1 MKQILNPTWG
11 ESSPTLP
18 AVNWNRPE
26 DGYTKMFW
34 DQNVRQFWV
43 DEEVPLAD
51 DKLAWMTM
59 TQEEQ
64 RVYEQ
69 VLAGLTLLDTVQGS
83 VGMPLLSQHIPK
95 LQAKAVL
102 GFMGAMEHMHAK
114 SYSSIFS
121 TLCTSE
127 RIGELFDWVRGQPL
141 LQEKQRFVLERY
153 RRVEDPQ
160 SLYLG
165 LAASVFLESFLF
177 YSGFFYP
184 LLLAG
189 QGRLVNSGEIISLII
204 RDESIHGVYV
214 GLLAQEVYAG
224 LSERAQKEAE
234 RGVYEMLE
242 GLEALERRYTQT
254 VYETLGLEE
263 AVRAFSHYNAD
274 KALMNLGLKPYFEVG
289 AEQVNPVVLA
299 GLRTETKNHDFF
311 STKGNGYV
319 KAIRVEPLSDADF
332 VFEGFSAE
340 CKPVT
345 KRDGRSVPFD
355 ELRIVRAVQKAGTAT
370 GLALDPAMIERVI
383 VAPIKRRAR
392 QESLHIEQIQDMV
405 EEGLMHSYPQVA
417 RAYILYR
424 EERARQR
431 GRA

>member
-1 MKQILNPTWG
+1 MELVEQTF
-11 ESSPTLP
+11 S

-26 DGYTKMFW
+26 DAYTKMFW

-43 DEEVPLAD
+43 DEEIPLAD
-51 DKLAWMTM
+51 DKLTWMTLSK
-59 TQEEQ
+59 EEQ

-102 GFMGAMEHMHAK
+102 SFMGAMEHMHAK

-121 TLCTSE
+121 TLCSSE
-127 RIGELFDWVRGQPL
+127 RIGELFDWVTGQPL

-153 RRVEDPQ
+153 QGVQDRQ

-177 YSGFFYP
+177 YSGFFFP

-214 GLLAQEVYAG
+214 GLLAQEVYAS
-224 LSERAQKEAE
+224 LSERAQKKAE
-234 RGVYEMLE
+234 REVYEMLE
-242 GLEALERRYTQT
+242 QLEALERRYTQT
-254 VYETLGLEE
+254 LYAPLGLEE
-263 AVRAFSHYNAD
+263 AVLTFAHYNAD
-274 KALMNLGLKPYFEVG
+274 KALMNLGLKPHFEVG

-299 GLRTETKNHDFF
+299 GLSTKTKNHDFF

-319 KAIRVEPLSDADF
+319 KAIRVEPLCDADF
-332 VFEGFSAE
+332 IFEGLSPE
-340 CKPVT
+340 YLPVT
-345 KRDGRSVPFD
+345 KRDGREVPFD
-355 ELRIVRAVQKAGTAT
+355 EMRIVRAVEKAATAVGV
-370 GLALDPAMIERVI
+370 GLEPEVIEQHI
-383 VAPIKRRAR
+383 LSPIKRRAR
-392 QESLHIEQIQDMV
+392 KERLHIEQIQDMV
-405 EEGLMHSYPQVA
+405 EEGLMKRYPQVA

-424 EERARQR
+424 EERTRLR
-431 GRA
+431 GLA

>member
-1 MKQILNPTWG
+1 MEQL
-11 ESSPTLP
+11 TLQAAT

-26 DGYTKMFW
+26 DAYTKMFW

-43 DEEVPLAD
+43 DEEIPLAD
-51 DKLAWMTM
+51 DKLTWMTLSK
-59 TQEEQ
+59 EEQ

-102 GFMGAMEHMHAK
+102 SFMGAMEHMHAK

-121 TLCTSE
+121 TLCSSE
-127 RIGELFDWVRGQPL
+127 RIGELFDWVKGQPL

-153 RRVEDPQ
+153 QGVQDRQ

-177 YSGFFYP
+177 YSGFFFP

-214 GLLAQEVYAG
+214 GLLAQEVCAS
-224 LSERAQKEAE
+224 LSERAQKKAE
-234 RGVYEMLE
+234 REVYEMLE
-242 GLEALERRYTQT
+242 QLEALERRYTQT
-254 VYETLGLEE
+254 LYAPLGLEE
-263 AVRAFSHYNAD
+263 AVLTFAHYNAD
-274 KALMNLGLKPYFEVG
+274 KALMNLGLKPHFEVG

-299 GLRTETKNHDFF
+299 GLSTKTKNHDFF

-319 KAIRVEPLSDADF
+319 KAIRVEPLCDADF
-332 VFEGFSAE
+332 IFEGLSPE
-340 CKPVT
+340 YLPVT
-345 KRDGRSVPFD
+345 KRDGREVPFD
-355 ELRIVRAVQKAGTAT
+355 EMRIVRAVEKAATAVGV
-370 GLALDPAMIERVI
+370 GLEPEFIEQLI
-383 VAPIKRRAR
+383 LSPIKRRAR
-392 QESLHIEQIQDMV
+392 KERLHIEKIQDMV
-405 EEGLMHSYPQVA
+405 EEGLMKSYPQVA

-424 EERARQR
+424 EERTRLR
-431 GRA
+431 GLA

>member
-1 MKQILNPTWG
+1 MEQL
-11 ESSPTLP
+11 TLQAAT

-26 DGYTKMFW
+26 DAYSKMFW

-43 DEEVPLAD
+43 DEEIPLAD
-51 DKLAWMTM
+51 DKLTWMTLSK
-59 TQEEQ
+59 EEQ
-64 RVYEQ
+64 RLYEQ

-102 GFMGAMEHMHAK
+102 SFMGAMEHMHAK

-121 TLCTSE
+121 TLCSSE
-127 RIGELFDWVRGQPL
+127 RIGELFDWVKGQPL

-153 RRVEDPQ
+153 QGAQDPQ

-214 GLLAQEVYAG
+214 GLLAQEVCASLG
-224 LSERAQKEAE
+224 ERAQKKAE
-234 RGVYEMLE
+234 REVYEMLE
-242 GLEALERRYTQT
+242 QLEALERRYTQT
-254 VYETLGLEE
+254 LYAPLGLEE
-263 AVRAFSHYNAD
+263 AVLTFAHYNAD
-274 KALMNLGLKPYFEVG
+274 KALMNLGLKPHFEVG

-299 GLRTETKNHDFF
+299 GLSTRTKNHDFF

-319 KAIRVEPLSDADF
+319 KAIRVEPLCDADF
-332 VFEGFSAE
+332 IFEGLSPE
-340 CKPVT
+340 YLPVT
-345 KRDGRSVPFD
+345 KRDGREVPFD
-355 ELRIVRAVQKAGTAT
+355 EMRIVRAVEKAATAVGV
-370 GLALDPAMIERVI
+370 GLEPEVIEQHI
-383 VAPIKRRAR
+383 LSPIKRRAR
-392 QESLHIEQIQDMV
+392 KERLHIEQIQDMV
-405 EEGLMHSYPQVA
+405 EEGLMKRYPQVA

-431 GRA
+431 GLA

>member
-1 MKQILNPTWG
+1 MEQTLL
-11 ESSPTLP
+11 TLP
-18 AVNWNRPE
+18 AVNWNRPD

-43 DEEVPLAD
+43 DEEIPLAD
-51 DKLAWMTM
+51 DKLTWMTLSR
-59 TQEEQ
+59 EEQ

-69 VLAGLTLLDTVQGS
+69 VLAGLTLLDTVQSS
-83 VGMPLLSQHIPK
+83 VGMPLLSQHIES

-127 RIGELFDWVRGQPL
+127 RIGELFEWVQKERL
-141 LQEKQRFVLERY
+141 LQEKQQFVHQRY
-153 RRVEDPQ
+153 LGVRDSQ

-189 QGRLVNSGEIISLII
+189 QGRMVSSGEIINLII

-214 GLLAQEVYAG
+214 GLQAQEVYAR
-224 LSERAQKEAE
+224 LPEAQQKTARE
-234 RGVYEMLE
+234 GVYRMLE
-242 GLEALERRYTQT
+242 HLA
-254 VYETLGLEE
+254 GLEE
-263 AVRAFSHYNAD
+263 RYSRMLYTPLELVESVITFSRYNAD
-274 KALMNLGLKPYFEVG
+274 KALMNLGLEPYFGVS
-289 AEQVNPVVLA
+289 AEAVNPVVLA
-299 GLRTETKNHDFF
+299 GLSTRTKNHDFF

-319 KAIRVEPLSDADF
+319 KAIRVEPLQDEDF
-332 VFEGFSAE
+332 IFEGLAQE
-340 CKPVT
+340 YQPVT
-345 KRDGRSVPFD
+345 KRDGRVVPFD
-355 ELRIVRAVQKAGTAT
+355 ELRIVRAVEKAGDAT
-370 GLALDPAMIERVI
+370 GVVLDPALIEQHVL
-383 VAPIKRRAR
+383 APIKRKAR
-392 QESLHIEQIQDMV
+392 HRQLHIEQIQDMV
-405 EEGLMHSYPQVA
+405 EEGLMHSYPAVA

-424 EERARQR
+424 EERARRR
-431 GRA
+431 GLA

>member
-1 MKQILNPTWG
+1 MKEIL
-11 ESSPTLP
+11 SPTLP

-26 DGYTKMFW
+26 DPYTKMFW

-43 DEEVPLAD
+43 DEEIPLAD
-51 DKLAWMTM
+51 DKLAWMTLSK
-59 TQEEQ
+59 EEQ

-83 VGMPLLSQHIPK
+83 VGMPLLSQHIPR

-102 GFMGAMEHMHAK
+102 AFMGAMEHMHAK

-127 RIGELFDWVRGQPL
+127 RIGELFDWVQEQPL
-141 LQEKQRFVLERY
+141 LQEKQRLVLERY
-153 RRVEDPQ
+153 RRVENPQ

-214 GLLAQEVYAG
+214 GLLAQEVHAG
-224 LSERAQKEAE
+224 LGERGQKEAE

-242 GLEALERRYTQT
+242 ALEALERRYTQT
-254 VYETLGLEE
+254 LYAPLGLEE
-263 AVRAFSHYNAD
+263 AVLTFARYNAD
-274 KALMNLGLKPYFEVG
+274 KALMNLGLRPYFEVE

-299 GLRTETKNHDFF
+299 GLSTRTKHHDFF

-319 KAIRVEPLSDADF
+319 KAIRVEPLCDADF
-332 VFEGFSAE
+332 VFEELSDE

-355 ELRIVRAVQKAGTAT
+355 ELRIVRAVQKAGAAT
-370 GLALDPAMIERVI
+370 GLALDPATIERVI

-431 GRA
+431 NRA

>member
-1 MKQILNPTWG
+1 MEQL
-11 ESSPTLP
+11 TLQAAT

-26 DGYTKMFW
+26 DAYSKMFW

-43 DEEVPLAD
+43 DEEIPLAD
-51 DKLAWMTM
+51 DKLTWMTLSK
-59 TQEEQ
+59 EEQ
-64 RVYEQ
+64 RVYYEQ

-102 GFMGAMEHMHAK
+102 SFMGAMEHMHAK

-121 TLCTSE
+121 TLCSSE
-127 RIGELFDWVRGQPL
+127 RIGELFDWVKGQPL

-153 RRVEDPQ
+153 QGVQDRQ

-177 YSGFFYP
+177 YSGFFFP
-184 LLLAG
+184 LLFAG

-214 GLLAQEVYAG
+214 GLLAQEVYAS
-224 LSERAQKEAE
+224 LSERAQKKAE
-234 RGVYEMLE
+234 REVYEMLE
-242 GLEALERRYTQT
+242 QLEALERRYTQT
-254 VYETLGLEE
+254 LYAPLGLEE
-263 AVRAFSHYNAD
+263 AVLTFAHYNAD
-274 KALMNLGLKPYFEVG
+274 KALMNLGLKPHFEVG

-299 GLRTETKNHDFF
+299 GLSTKTKNHDFF

-319 KAIRVEPLSDADF
+319 KAIRVEPLCDADF
-332 VFEGFSAE
+332 IFEGLSPE
-340 CKPVT
+340 YLPVT
-345 KRDGRSVPFD
+345 KRDGREVPFD
-355 ELRIVRAVQKAGTAT
+355 EMRIVRAVEKAATAVGV
-370 GLALDPAMIERVI
+370 GLEPEVIEQLI
-383 VAPIKRRAR
+383 LSPIKRRAR
-392 QESLHIEQIQDMV
+392 KERLHIEQIQDMV
-405 EEGLMHSYPQVA
+405 EEGLMKRYPQVA

-424 EERARQR
+424 EERTRQR
-431 GRA
+431 GLA

>member
-1 MKQILNPTWG
+1 MEQL
-11 ESSPTLP
+11 TLQAAT

-26 DGYTKMFW
+26 DAYSKMFW

-43 DEEVPLAD
+43 DEEIPLAD
-51 DKLAWMTM
+51 DKLTWMTLCK
-59 TQEEQ
+59 EEQ

-95 LQAKAVL
+95 LQARAVL
-102 GFMGAMEHMHAK
+102 SFMGAMEHMHAK

-121 TLCTSE
+121 TLCSSE
-127 RIGELFDWVRGQPL
+127 RIGELFDWVKGQPL

-153 RRVEDPQ
+153 QGVQDRQ

-177 YSGFFYP
+177 YSGFFFP

-214 GLLAQEVYAG
+214 GLLAQEVCASLG
-224 LSERAQKEAE
+224 ERAQKKAE
-234 RGVYEMLE
+234 REVYEMLE
-242 GLEALERRYTQT
+242 QLEALERRYTQT
-254 VYETLGLEE
+254 LYAPLGLEE
-263 AVRAFSHYNAD
+263 AVLTFAHYNAD
-274 KALMNLGLKPYFEVG
+274 KALMNLGLKPHFGVG

-299 GLRTETKNHDFF
+299 GLSTKTKNHDFF

-319 KAIRVEPLSDADF
+319 KAIRVEPLCDADF
-332 VFEGFSAE
+332 IFEGLSPE
-340 CKPVT
+340 YLPVT
-345 KRDGRSVPFD
+345 KRDGREVPFD
-355 ELRIVRAVQKAGTAT
+355 EMRIVRAVEKAAAAVGV
-370 GLALDPAMIERVI
+370 GLEPEVIEQHI
-383 VAPIKRRAR
+383 LSPIKRRAR
-392 QESLHIEQIQDMV
+392 KERLHIEQIQDMV
-405 EEGLMHSYPQVA
+405 EEGLMKRYPQVA

-424 EERARQR
+424 EERTRLR
-431 GRA
+431 GLA

>member
-1 MKQILNPTWG
+1 MEQTLL
-11 ESSPTLP
+11 TLP
-18 AVNWNRPE
+18 AVNWNRPD

-43 DEEVPLAD
+43 DEEIPLAD
-51 DKLAWMTM
+51 DKLTWMTLSR
-59 TQEEQ
+59 EEQ

-83 VGMPLLSQHIPK
+83 VGMPLLSQHIES

-127 RIGELFDWVRGQPL
+127 RIGELFEWVQKERL
-141 LQEKQRFVLERY
+141 LQEKQQFVHQRY
-153 RRVEDPQ
+153 LGVRDSQ

-189 QGRLVNSGEIISLII
+189 QGRMVSSGEIINLII

-214 GLLAQEVYAG
+214 GLQAQEVYAK
-224 LSERAQKEAE
+224 LPESMQKTAREE
-234 RGVYEMLE
+234 VYKMLVH
-242 GLEALERRYTQT
+242 LAD
-254 VYETLGLEE
+254 LEE
-263 AVRAFSHYNAD
+263 RYARMLYTAIGLDQAVITFSRYNAD
-274 KALMNLGLKPYFEVG
+274 KALMNLGLEPYFGVS
-289 AEQVNPVVLA
+289 AEAVNPVVLA
-299 GLRTETKNHDFF
+299 GLSTRTKNHDFF

-319 KAIRVEPLSDADF
+319 KAIRVEPLQDEDF
-332 VFEGFSAE
+332 IFEGLAQEYQPSPSE
-340 CKPVT
+340 
-345 KRDGRSVPFD
+345 
-355 ELRIVRAVQKAGTAT
+355 T
-370 GLALDPAMIERVI
+370 GGWCP
-383 VAPIKRRAR
+383 
-392 QESLHIEQIQDMV
+392 
-405 EEGLMHSYPQVA
+405 LMS
-417 RAYILYR
+417 
-424 EERARQR
+424 
-431 GRA
+431 

>member
-1 MKQILNPTWG
+1 MEQL
-11 ESSPTLP
+11 TLQAAT

-26 DGYTKMFW
+26 DAYSKMFW

-43 DEEVPLAD
+43 DEEIPLAD
-51 DKLAWMTM
+51 DKLTWMTLSK
-59 TQEEQ
+59 EEQ

-102 GFMGAMEHMHAK
+102 SFMGAMEHMHAK

-121 TLCTSE
+121 TLCSSE
-127 RIGELFDWVRGQPL
+127 RIGELFDWVKGQPL

-153 RRVEDPQ
+153 QGVQDRQ

-214 GLLAQEVYAG
+214 GLLAQEVCAS
-224 LSERAQKEAE
+224 LSERAQKKAE
-234 RGVYEMLE
+234 REVYQMLE
-242 GLEALERRYTQT
+242 QLEALERRYTQT
-254 VYETLGLEE
+254 LYAPLGLEE
-263 AVRAFSHYNAD
+263 AVLTFARYNAD
-274 KALMNLGLKPYFEVG
+274 KALMNLGLKPHFEVG
-289 AEQVNPVVLA
+289 VEQVNPVVLA
-299 GLRTETKNHDFF
+299 GLSTKTKNHDFF

-319 KAIRVEPLSDADF
+319 KAIRVEPLCDADF
-332 VFEGFSAE
+332 IFEGLSPE
-340 CKPVT
+340 YLPIT
-345 KRDGRSVPFD
+345 KRDGREVPFD
-355 ELRIVRAVQKAGTAT
+355 EMRIVRAVEKAAAAVGV
-370 GLALDPAMIERVI
+370 GLEPEVIEQHI
-383 VAPIKRRAR
+383 LSPIKRRAR
-392 QESLHIEQIQDMV
+392 KERLHIEQIQDMV
-405 EEGLMHSYPQVA
+405 EEGLMKRYPQVA

-424 EERARQR
+424 EERTRQR
-431 GRA
+431 GLA

>member
-1 MKQILNPTWG
+1 MEQTLL
-11 ESSPTLP
+11 TLP
-18 AVNWNRPE
+18 AVNWNRPD

-43 DEEVPLAD
+43 DEEIPLAD
-51 DKLAWMTM
+51 DKLTWMTLSR
-59 TQEEQ
+59 EEQ

-83 VGMPLLSQHIPK
+83 VGMPLLSQHIES

-127 RIGELFDWVRGQPL
+127 RIGELFEWVQKERL
-141 LQEKQRFVLERY
+141 LQEKQQFVHQRY
-153 RRVEDPQ
+153 LGVRDSQ

-189 QGRLVNSGEIISLII
+189 QGRMVSSGEIINLII

-214 GLLAQEVYAG
+214 CGFAQEVYAK
-224 LSERAQKEAE
+224 LPESMQKTAREE
-234 RGVYEMLE
+234 VYKMLVH
-242 GLEALERRYTQT
+242 LAD
-254 VYETLGLEE
+254 LEE
-263 AVRAFSHYNAD
+263 RYARMLYTAIGLDQAVITFSRYNAD
-274 KALMNLGLKPYFEVG
+274 KALMNLGLEPYFGVS
-289 AEQVNPVVLA
+289 AEAVNPVVLA
-299 GLRTETKNHDFF
+299 GLSTRTKNHDFF

-319 KAIRVEPLSDADF
+319 KAIRVEPLQDEDF
-332 VFEGFSAE
+332 IFEGLAQE
-340 CKPVT
+340 YQPVT
-345 KRDGRSVPFD
+345 KRDGRVVPFD
-355 ELRIVRAVQKAGTAT
+355 ESPVVRAVEKAGDAT
-370 GLALDPAMIERVI
+370 GVVLDPALIEQHVL
-383 VAPIKRRAR
+383 APIKRKAR
-392 QESLHIEQIQDMV
+392 HRQLHIEQIQDMV
-405 EEGLMHSYPQVA
+405 EEGLMHSYPAVA

-424 EERARQR
+424 EERARRR
-431 GRA
+431 GLA